1 MLNTKQLHFKTNV
14 QLKSIIGKD
23 LINDDNIAI
32 LELVKN
38 SFDAN
43 AKSVKVKYLNLK
55 NNDDENINNF
65 SNLTSRLIIQ
75 DDGIGMDI
83 NDIKDKWLNIA
94 FSEKKQN
101 KKRHNR
107 RMAGA
112 KGVGRF
118 SCDRL
123 GEYLNLYAKT
133 SKNTNYYKLTIDWK
147 KFEIED
153 EDKEIQSIPLD
164 FVELTDSQMK
174 SLGFDTFKQG
184 VLLEIIKLRSK
195 WAYPLFDKN
204 ENIISWDVNKFV
216 ELKKYLEKLINPNQ
230 AFEDNDFGV
239 YIEAPE
245 FIEENNKLDDYLKF
259 IGPIENR
266 IFEELDFKT
275 TSIEVETLNNGKEI
289 LTTLK
294 DKGETVFWIK
304 EKNSFYPYVKDA
316 KLSVYY
322 LSTYAKS
329 FFTKQTGI
337 RSVDY
342 GSIFLFINGFRIP
355 PYGDVENDWLGLD
368 HRKAQGHSR
377 NIGLREIVG
386 RIEIHDE
393 SNDFQIISSR
403 EGIVKNENF
412 KYLIQAT
419 NNNSFFFK
427 AFRRLERYVVEGL
440 NWDSSVYDNKDT
452 EESKILKEIENKIL
466 SGNITEEEL
475 IFREDNRTKQLRV
488 YSTIHSIISARSND
502 VIELYINENLITKK
516 VEEEKIA
523 SEQEFNQLIEDFSN
537 KKIDADTLNKILL
550 RKAAENEELEKQLKE
565 FSKYTTNEATSK
577 AILELQNYK
586 KTIEQQTNLINE
598 LKTELEEL
606 RSEKNSAVSIVKELK
621 EKVDKVESD
630 LIIEKEKN
638 LYLLASRRTLS
649 PDADGLIHT
658 IKINNV
664 EVRDGLENLIDDLI
678 DDDFDV
684 QDLIKR
690 LGSLKIC
697 AERSLKMAEFVTR
710 ADLSEDIEKRDVNIV
725 QYIVEY
731 INIYG
736 KNFSDDIE
744 FSFKNTEYILHK
756 KVSVLNLSI
765 IFDNLINNSIKWG
778 ADHIEVDFN
787 LVNNKHLEV
796 YFSDNG
802 HGLSEK
808 FLNNPEKIFELAVR
822 DSPPSGLS
830 GSGIGLYYT
839 KQLLNEMNCN
849 IEFAGNNIK
858 LSGVTFKIIINTI

>member
-1 MLNTKQLHFKTNV
+1 MPDIKKLHFKTNV

-38 SFDAN
+38 SFDAD

-55 NNDDENINNF
+55 SNDDESVNIF
-65 SNLTSRLIIQ
+65 SKNTSRLLIQ
-75 DDGIGMDI
+75 DDGIGMDV
-83 NDIKDKWLNIA
+83 NDIRDKWLNIA

-101 KKRHNR
+101 KTKHNR

-133 SKNTNYYKLTIDWK
+133 SKNTSYFKLTIDWK

-153 EDKEIQSIPLD
+153 EQKEIQSIPLD
-164 FVELTDSQMK
+164 FEELTESEMR
-174 SLGFDTFKQG
+174 SLGFESFDHG
-184 VLLEIIKLRSK
+184 VLLEIVKLRSN

-204 ENIISWDVNKFV
+204 GNITSWDVNKFID
-216 ELKKYLEKLINPNQ
+216 LKKYLEKLINPNQ
-230 AFEDNDFGV
+230 AFENNDFGV
-239 YIEAPE
+239 FIDAPE
-245 FIEENNKLDDYLKF
+245 FVKENDDLVEYLKF
-259 IGPIENR
+259 IGPIQNR

-275 TSIEVETLNNGKEI
+275 TSIDVETLNEGKEI
-289 LTTLK
+289 LTTLR
-294 DKGETVFWIK
+294 DKGEIVFWIK
-304 EKNSFYPYVKDA
+304 EINNFYPYIKDA

-393 SNDFQIISSR
+393 YNDFQIISSR
-403 EGIVKNENF
+403 EGIVKNDNF
-412 KYLIQAT
+412 KYLVQT
-419 NNNSFFFK
+419 NNNNSFFFK

-466 SGNITEEEL
+466 SGKITEEEL
-475 IFREDNRTKQLRV
+475 LFREDEKTKQLRV
-488 YSTIHSIISARSND
+488 YSTIHNIISAKSSD
-502 VIELYINENLITKK
+502 VIELYINENLITQK
-516 VEEEKIA
+516 VEEERVE
-523 SEQEFNQLIEDFSN
+523 SEREFNQLIEDFSN
-537 KKIDADTLNKILL
+537 KKIDADTLNKILY
-550 RKAAENEELEKQLKE
+550 RKSVENAELEKQLKE

-577 AILELQNYK
+577 AILELQHYK
-586 KTIEQQTNLINE
+586 DTVEKQTQLINE
-598 LKTELEEL
+598 LKVELEDL
-606 RSEKNSAVSIVKELK
+606 RNKKENAESNVYNLK
-621 EKVDKVESD
+621 EKVNKIQSD
-630 LIIEKEKN
+630 LTIEKEKN

-664 EVRDGLENLIDDLI
+664 EVRDGIENLIDDLI
-678 DDDFDV
+678 EEDFEV
-684 QDLIKR
+684 KDLIKR
-690 LGSLKIC
+690 LGFLKIC

-710 ADLSEDIEKRDVNIV
+710 ADLSEDIEKRDVNVV
-725 QYIVEY
+725 QYIIEY
-731 INIYG
+731 IKVYG
-736 KNFSDDIE
+736 ANFSDGIE
-744 FSFKNTEYILHK
+744 FTFKNTDLVIHK
-756 KVSVLNLSI
+756 KISVLNLSI
-765 IFDNLINNSIKWG
+765 ILDNLINNSIKWG
-778 ADHIEVDFN
+778 ATDIEIDFN
-787 LVNNKHLEV
+787 LQNNKQLDI

-802 HGLSEK
+802 LGLSNK
-808 FLNNPEKIFELAVR
+808 FLKNPERIFELAVR
-822 DSPPSGLS
+822 DTPPTGLS

-839 KQLLNEMNCN
+839 KQLLNEMNCD
-849 IEFAGNNIK
+849 IDFVGNDIR
-858 LSGVTFKIIINTI
+858 LSGTTFKITINTI